1 VTIDE
6 CALQERILEVL
17 RPFASTWT
25 GSLRR
30 GDLVIPQADV
40 SRVVNEV
47 VDLVKGLA
55 AESPEAPERAVFE
68 TLRTGQRLPSLQ
80 DQAKLLRERFLI
92 SERPR
97 R

>member
-1 VTIDE
+1 MIDE
-6 CALQERILEVL
+6 CNLQERILEVL

-30 GDLVIPQADV
+30 GDLVIPQTDV
-40 SRVVNEV
+40 ARVVNEI
-47 VDLVKGLA
+47 VDLVKGVA
-55 AESPEAPERAVFE
+55 NDSPEAPERVVFDA
-68 TLRTGQRLPSLQ
+68 LRTSQRLPSVQ

-92 SERPR
+92 LDRAR

>member
-1 VTIDE
+1 MIDE
-6 CALQERILEVL
+6 CNLQERILEVL

-30 GDLVIPQADV
+30 GDLVIPQTDV
-40 SRVVNEV
+40 ARVVNEI
-47 VDLVKGLA
+47 VDLVKGVA
-55 AESPEAPERAVFE
+55 NDSPEAPERVVFDA
-68 TLRTGQRLPSLQ
+68 LRTSRRLPSVQ

-92 SERPR
+92 LDRAR

>member
-1 VTIDE
+1 MIDE
-6 CALQERILEVL
+6 CTLQERILEVL

-40 SRVVNEV
+40 GRVVNEV
-47 VDLVKGLA
+47 VDLVKNLA
-55 AESPEAPERAVFE
+55 MDSPEAPERVVFE
-68 TLRTGQRLPSLQ
+68 TLRMSQRLPSLQ
-80 DQAKLLRERFLI
+80 DQAKLLRERFVI
-92 SERPR
+92 SERSR

>member
-1 VTIDE
+1 MLDE
-6 CALQERILEVL
+6 CHLQERILEVL

-40 SRVVNEV
+40 GRVVNEI
-47 VDLVKGLA
+47 VDLVKGVA
-55 AESPEAPERAVFE
+55 NDAPEAQERAIFE
-68 TLRTGQRLPSLQ
+68 TLRSGQRLASVQ
-80 DQAKLLRERFLI
+80 DQAALLRERFLI
-92 SERPR
+92 LERAR

>member
-1 VTIDE
+1 MIDE
-6 CALQERILEVL
+6 CHLQERILEVL

-40 SRVVNEV
+40 ARVVNEI
-47 VDLVKGLA
+47 VDLVKNFTA
-55 AESPEAPERAVFE
+55 DSPQAHERAIFE
-68 TLRTGQRLPSLQ
+68 TLRSSQRLPSVQ
-80 DQAKLLRERFLI
+80 DQAKLLCERFLI
-92 SERPR
+92 LERAR